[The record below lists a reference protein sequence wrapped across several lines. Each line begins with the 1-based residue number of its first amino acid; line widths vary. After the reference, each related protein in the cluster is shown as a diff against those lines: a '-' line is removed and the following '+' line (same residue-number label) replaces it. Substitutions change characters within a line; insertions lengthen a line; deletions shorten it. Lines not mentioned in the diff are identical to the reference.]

1 MYILTSMITW
11 VDYIGM
17 CVLRK
22 IFVWENLHCVS
33 REIKWWR
40 DFSSLFHVPNDVAY

>member
-1 MYILTSMITW
+1 MITG

-22 IFVWENLHCVS
+22 IFMWEIFAWVS